1 MFRAGVEE
9 AVSVTIF
16 NAVED
21 TRVQLQLSVKGE
33 IVAHSHG
40 TVRGESYVG
49 GFTYLLNLVPKDNVC
64 GAKSLV
70 LKYVI

>member
-33 IVAHSHG
+33 IVAHSRG

-49 GFTYLLNLVPKDNVC
+49 EFTYLLNLASKSNVC
-64 GAKSLV
+64 GAKSLG